1 MRAVDKRTKRT
12 KNKIAVS
19 YIEMLKIKPYLSI
32 TDTDVYTAAG
42 VHKTTFFH
50 HFANLKEVEDYIEES
65 VLAVFE
71 KMLGNVSLDD
81 FLKGRKS
88 FLSLVQSTIQSNRE
102 FYSKVLF
109 LNQNISFLERI
120 NKTIEAQL
128 KEELKKHTD
137 IDDDQIDI
145 IFAYAVGGRIA
156 VYRKWVLGDFAI
168 SEDTISSVLEKMSE
182 SGMESFIN

>member
-19 YIEMLKIKPYLSI
+19 YIEMLRIKPYLSI
-32 TDTDVYTAAG
+32 TDKDVYTAAG
-42 VHKTTFFH
+42 VHKTTFYH
-50 HFANLKEVEDYIEES
+50 HFANLKKVEDYIEES
-65 VLAVFE
+65 VLAMFE
-71 KMLGNVSLDD
+71 KTLGNVSLDD
-81 FLKGRKS
+81 FLKGRNS
-88 FLSLVQSTIQSNRE
+88 FLSLIKSTIQPNKE

-128 KEELKKHTD
+128 KEKLKKHTD
-137 IDDDQIDI
+137 IDEDQIDV

-156 VYRKWVLGDFAI
+156 VYRKWILGDFTI
-168 SEDTISSVLEKMSE
+168 SEDTISSVLEKISL
-182 SGMESFIN
+182 SGLESFIN